1 MIHHSKIKAAL
12 FVGLLSLVT
21 CTQAKTEAVAVK
33 PALDCAGV
41 SKLLTL
47 VGQKKIFD
55 QSPEQ
60 FLSSAQDIFTVK
72 SKEVKSKGE
81 PFFNHTYTYS
91 AVSGDWL
98 ISGVNKYDDMTE
110 TRALKFSRLTVLV
123 KPACFASA
131 QSFLGLA
138 RELVGDGYTDAI
150 FDGPDLRL
158 WREWIWVD
166 PDVNNQRVLSLQT
179 YYEKEYEILIKIEP
193 APTED

>member
-21 CTQAKTEAVAVK
+21 CTQAKTEVVTAK

-60 FLSSAQDIFTVK
+60 FLNSAQDIFTVK
-72 SKEVKSKGE
+72 SKEVKSMGE
-81 PFFNHTYTYS
+81 PFYSHDYIYS
-91 AVSGDWL
+91 AVTGDWL
-98 ISGVNKYDDMTE
+98 ISAKGSYDDQTE
-110 TRALKFSRLTVLV
+110 TRALKFNDLTVSV
-123 KPACFASA
+123 NPACFVSS
-131 QSFLGLA
+131 QSFIDLA
-138 RELVGDGYTDAI
+138 GELVGEGYRDGNLDVTDEFFSRDWYWA
-150 FDGPDLRL
+150 
-158 WREWIWVD
+158 D
-166 PDVNNQRVLSLQT
+166 PDENLQRTLTLHP
-179 YYEKEYEILIKIEP
+179 YDDEYEIKLKIEP

>member
-21 CTQAKTEAVAVK
+21 CTQAKTEVVTAK

-110 TRALKFSRLTVLV
+110 TRALKFSYLTVYV
-123 KPACFASA
+123 NPACFASPKI
-131 QSFLGLA
+131 LIDLA
-138 RELVGDGYTDAI
+138 GTLVGEGYMDYPLDVTDPAYTR
-150 FDGPDLRL
+150 D
-158 WREWIWVD
+158 WVWED
-166 PDVNNQRVLSLQT
+166 PDVNLQRVITVST
-179 YYEKEYEILIKIEP
+179 YQKKYKILVKIEP

>member
-12 FVGLLSLVT
+12 FVGLLSLAAF
-21 CTQAKTEAVAVK
+21 TQAKTEEVAVK
-33 PALDCAGV
+33 PALDCAGA

-60 FLSSAQDIFTVK
+60 FLNSAQDIFTVK

-81 PFFNHTYTYS
+81 PFFSHDYTYS

-110 TRALKFSRLTVLV
+110 TRALKFSYLTVYV
-123 KPACFASA
+123 NPACFPSSK
-131 QSFLGLA
+131 SFINLA
-138 RELVGDGYTDAI
+138 GELVGEGYREGSIDGTDETFTRDWYWA
-150 FDGPDLRL
+150 
-158 WREWIWVD
+158 D
-166 PDVNNQRVLSLQT
+166 PDENLQRVLAVSAEGQ
-179 YYEKEYEILIKIEP
+179 EYKIVVKIEP
-193 APTED
+193 SPTED